1 MSDCISWVE
10 SSDTLLF
17 WLCRPCIFISN
28 ADFFIIVCTLL
39 IFHIR
44 TLFVMQ
50 RKSKVCQKKLEE
62 FTFCRMSE
70 ISEKTLNPRP
80 SAFLRTLQLFL
91 CKIQNSLF
99 YFYPQRSAS
108 WPLLQYQHLLRQY
121 FLSFKPKVH
130 SLRSLKKYVRV
141 LMAEIKKQFNTVKGI
156 RNTMGCTNP

>member
-1 MSDCISWVE
+1 MLSRIQQYSPILIMQGMRIYQYCSFFLSLSAHC
-10 SSDTLLF
+10 SSDISY
-17 WLCRPCIFISN
+17 PCAIS
-28 ADFFIIVCTLL
+28 DVEKIQGV
-39 IFHIR
+39 
-44 TLFVMQ
+44 
-50 RKSKVCQKKLEE
+50 SKKLEE
-62 FTFCRMSE
+62 FTFCRMGKASK
-70 ISEKTLNPRP
+70 KTLNPCP

-108 WPLLQYQHLLRQY
+108 RPLLQYQHLFRQC

-141 LMAEIKKQFNTVKGI
+141 LMAQIKKQFNTVKGI